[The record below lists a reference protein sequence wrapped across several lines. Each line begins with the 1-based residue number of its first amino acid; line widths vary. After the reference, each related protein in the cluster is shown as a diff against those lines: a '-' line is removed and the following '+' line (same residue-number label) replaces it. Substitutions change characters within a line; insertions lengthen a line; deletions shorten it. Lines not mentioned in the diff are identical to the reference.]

1 MNPLLSNLRTA
12 MIIVSIMHCYCS
24 WGFKLDRKYDSF
36 LVETIPQK
44 SDIHTGNSQHCLSL
58 VTYEIVTRGF
68 LGQQYA
74 GSMPKNTPLP
84 KYTSHHPPGFI
95 PYFPREPQPKPQLTS
110 TSPAV
115 DLETSATPHLS
126 FIPHIRAE
134 NLFDLTPAETSPSST
149 SENPQCTYQILQ
161 ARTGSNHHGP
171 PNPPVLHLDCTT
183 DSHSRR
189 FAFGPD
195 EIDLISVW
203 EPTSH
208 SQTDAAKDKRHVR
221 SRRLGPTRGHK
232 VHKSGEGAMVNTW
245 DEALSSIAKVDLQPR
260 FRDLNNDHL
269 DYEPGHLYCLDGVPN
284 LDFPSEASR
293 DQPQTGVLEEEKL
306 DSYKLVVPILQGFTF
321 IGRASDPHPLERADF
336 KHVPWKQLTRLQLRN
351 VLMTM
356 DDCLEMIWRC
366 PQLVSLCLSGMV
378 YSAPTSEDSILPAT
392 RVGRVQTGIRDMTI
406 ADRCDVDCKLLF
418 GKFVAEDLHTIR
430 LSLSKRKLEDLNGQV
445 ILKRLS
451 DLKRLKQLILPA
463 DDYVLAVDIEEVVRT
478 ASSGGPNVSV
488 LLSHEGKAIRVQD
501 HITITS

>member
-1 MNPLLSNLRTA
+1 
-12 MIIVSIMHCYCS
+12 MHCYCS

-44 SDIHTGNSQHCLSL
+44 SDIHTGNSQHCLYL
-58 VTYEIVTRGF
+58 VTYEIVIRGF

-189 FAFGPD
+189 FAFGPS
-195 EIDLISVW
+195 EIDLTSVW
-203 EPTSH
+203 KPTSH

-221 SRRLGPTRGHK
+221 SRRLCPTRGHK
-232 VHKSGEGAMVNTW
+232 VHKSGEGDMVNTW
-245 DEALSSIAKVDLQPR
+245 DEVLSSIAKADLQR
-260 FRDLNNDHL
+260 FRDLNDDHF
-269 DYEPGHLYCLDGVPN
+269 DYEPGYLYCVDGVSN
-284 LDFPSEASR
+284 FDYPSEAVAASHNQS
-293 DQPQTGVLEEEKL
+293 QPGVLEEEKL
-306 DSYKLVVPILQGFTF
+306 DLYKLVVPVLQGFTF
-321 IGRASDPHPLERADF
+321 IGRASDPHPLEHADF
-336 KHVPWKQLTRLQLRN
+336 KHLPWKQLTRLQLRN

-366 PQLVSLCLSGMV
+366 PQLESLCLSGMI
-378 YSAPTSEDSILPAT
+378 YATPTSNDCVLPTT
-392 RVGRVQTGIRDMTI
+392 RVGVVLTGMRELTI
-406 ADRCDVDCKLLF
+406 ADRCDIDYELLFKGLIAESLQILTLSLAEPNVRKTVGSVIVKLLT
-418 GKFVAEDLHTIR
+418 GSKSMQ
-430 LSLSKRKLEDLNGQV
+430 SLER
-445 ILKRLS
+445 
-451 DLKRLKQLILPA
+451 LILPHGNA
-463 DDYVLAVDIEEVVRT
+463 MLATDIQASLKGKRRRGLEVCLLN
-478 ASSGGPNVSV
+478 GGKS
-488 LLSHEGKAIRVQD
+488 LGYD
-501 HITITS
+501 G

>member
-1 MNPLLSNLRTA
+1 
-12 MIIVSIMHCYCS
+12 MHCYCS
-24 WGFKLDRKYDSF
+24 WGAKLERKYDSF

-44 SDIHTGNSQHCLSL
+44 SDIHTGNSQHCLYL
-58 VTYEIVTRGF
+58 VTYEIVIRGF

-115 DLETSATPHLS
+115 DLETSTTPHLS

-189 FAFGPD
+189 FAFGPS
-195 EIDLISVW
+195 EIDLTSVW
-203 EPTSH
+203 KPTSH

-232 VHKSGEGAMVNTW
+232 VHKSGEDDMINTW
-245 DEALSSIAKVDLQPR
+245 DEVLSSIAKADLQPR
-260 FRDLNNDHL
+260 FRDLNDDHF
-269 DYEPGHLYCLDGVPN
+269 DYEPGYLYCVGEVSNSDY
-284 LDFPSEASR
+284 PSEAVAASR
-293 DQPQTGVLEEEKL
+293 DQSQPGVLEEEKL
-306 DSYKLVVPILQGFTF
+306 DLYKLVVPVLQGFTF

-336 KHVPWKQLTRLQLRN
+336 KHLPWKQLTRLQLRN
-351 VLMTM
+351 VSMPM
-356 DDCLEMIWRC
+356 DDCLELIWRC
-366 PQLVSLCLSGMV
+366 PQLESLCLSGMI
-378 YSAPTSEDSILPAT
+378 YSAPTSGDTILPRT
-392 RVGRVQTGIRDMTI
+392 RIGRIQTGIWDLTI
-406 ADRCDVDCKLLF
+406 ADCCDIDCELLF
-418 GKFVAEDLHTIR
+418 KGLVAESLQTLS
-430 LSLSKRKLEDLNGQV
+430 LSLSKESLDGLIGHRVEELLRGSESWRGLKKLTLPSAQI
-445 ILKRLS
+445 ILAKDIKAVVKS
-451 DLKRLKQLILPA
+451 DPDGSSL
-463 DDYVLAVDIEEVVRT
+463 EVFLLDGGTTRT
-478 ASSGGPNVSV
+478 
-488 LLSHEGKAIRVQD
+488 IQ
-501 HITITS
+501 